1 MDFFSDFLII
11 FEVAFF
17 NVKIEER
24 VKNIVKTVK
33 NWRPG
38 RVSRSKNGHVFDL
51 VNLLKFK
58 MWNLLWEASES
69 KNCPKRAYF
78 S

>member
-11 FEVAFF
+11 FEVVFF

-33 NWRPG
+33 
-38 RVSRSKNGHVFDL
+38 K
-51 VNLLKFK
+51 
-58 MWNLLWEASES
+58 
-69 KNCPKRAYF
+69 
-78 S
+78 